1 MNPKIEN
8 TNRTSKKSTCCCSV
22 VCKMPQVGNMRKFNS
37 KSITE
42 KQKILKKVDKGN
54 SSASVAAKYS
64 IPKQTFLNCLK

>member
-8 TNRTSKKSTCCCSV
+8 TSRTSKKSTCCA

-42 KQKILKKVDKGN
+42 KQKIVKKVDKGN
-54 SSASVAAKYS
+54 SCASVAAKYS
-64 IPKQTFLNCLK
+64 IQK